1 MRVAVIGLVFIKNN
15 VMNLN
20 NTKFVYSKNSYHV
33 KKSGDASWID
43 ENCTQNRKIDLFYS
57 NVYLYQDLK
66 IADYLLM

>member
-33 KKSGDASWID
+33 KKEAMLAG
-43 ENCTQNRKIDLFYS
+43 
-57 NVYLYQDLK
+57 
-66 IADYLLM
+66 

>member
-33 KKSGDASWID
+33 KKSGDASWVD
-43 ENCTQNRKIDLFYS
+43 ENFIQNRKIDLFYS
-57 NVYLYQDLK
+57 DV
-66 IADYLLM
+66 